1 MKPSAKSSSPEFRG
15 MMPVL
20 PTPVTETGEVDEAS
34 QRRLIQYCLKCGA
47 VSVGHLGGAS
57 EFQKV
62 SDGDRRRLIEI
73 VVDEVG
79 GRVPV
84 FIGATAPALK
94 IAVNYAK
101 EAQALGADMLMVGA
115 PYIDVPGS
123 EDMLRYY
130 EAVSEAVSIPI
141 IVQVTP
147 LSSVVLSPRFIWRLY
162 GGMDNVQYAKMEGQR
177 FLAKIAEL
185 QQLSQ
190 GGMQIIGGAG
200 GRHLIH
206 MLRLGVTAY
215 MTGTEALDVHGAV
228 VEAYLRGDEEQA
240 ARTYYERLLPYLM
253 FYQEYSKELLKS
265 MLHLRGVIDSPLE
278 ISPGKTTPMS
288 DIERREFDWVLDRIG
303 LRNKWPDIP

>member
-1 MKPSAKSSSPEFRG
+1 MKASATSPRPEFRG
-15 MMPVL
+15 MMPVM
-20 PTPVTETGEVDEAS
+20 PTPITETGEVDEAS

-73 VVDEVG
+73 VVDEVA

-84 FIGATAPALK
+84 FIGTTAPAFK
-94 IAVNYAK
+94 IAINYAQ
-101 EAQALGADMLMVGA
+101 EAEALGADMLMVGS
-115 PYIDVPGS
+115 PYIDVPGR
-123 EDMLRYY
+123 EEMFRFY
-130 EAVSEAVSIPI
+130 EAVAHAVSIPI

-147 LSSVVLSPRFIWRLY
+147 VSSAVLSPQFVWRLY
-162 GGMDNVQYAKMEGQR
+162 GEIENVQYAKMGGQR
-177 FLAKIAEL
+177 FLANIAEL
-185 QQLSQ
+185 QELSQ
-190 GGMQIIGGAG
+190 GEMQIIGGAG

-240 ARTYYERLLPYLM
+240 ATIYYQRLLPYLM